1 MRLTKSQYMA
11 GRSCVTKVVHMRD
24 GLPTVRDE
32 DTLQEE
38 LSSVG
43 AIVHWMAPHMYHSV
57 AGTNVAVDSIGV
69 GQYGTYVEVDMMNE
83 HLHSRADVLRYRRN
97 DEGKDVVSIV
107 EYKSKV
113 YKVDAERWED
123 VPMMQERTKEPP
135 YMQDLIDELT
145 FQWLTLIGA
154 AAEGRVPFWHD
165 DIVMEAKVALLNPF
179 FESSAN
185 DIRPQFMV
193 DAETGSVRFL
203 GDIDELIE
211 RQLLILLDVTEL
223 VGEALERV
231 FNEANS
237 MLHALRHG
245 ATPALHARCASC
257 EFRVAGIND
266 ERSGFM
272 RCWGE
277 RALQTPFIL
286 DLTEVGRVKPTDNV
300 NTVEYL
306 ASQDKYR
313 MTDIDPSRLT
323 TRHNN
328 RQARQIEATR
338 TGEAMVDPALAEQL
352 AAHAYPRVFIDVEA
366 ISAGIPYWPGCRP
379 YEVTTFQWSAHTLRH
394 AGALDEA
401 LQHSE
406 WLHNSVDH
414 PCMAFLRSIRDV
426 TLHVM
431 QDTGTIYMWSQ
442 YERTAVKA
450 AHAAAVRMNLMDAA
464 TSAWVEW
471 FLDTNNPQIVD
482 MLVLARRYYMHPD
495 MHGSA
500 SVKHVLPAVWRNH
513 PDLRLQF
520 PEYVQYDGD
529 VLCSPYHTLPSMQG
543 IGALGDVRDG
553 TAAILAYAAYLYNWN
568 LTTEERH
575 TVREALLAYCKLDTA
590 AMVIIHEAWRGLPDT

>member
-24 GLPTVRDE
+24 GLPTVKDE
-32 DTLQEE
+32 DTLQDE
-38 LSSVG
+38 LSSTG
-43 AIVHWMAPHMYHSV
+43 AIVHWMAPHMYDTI
-57 AGTNVAVDSIGV
+57 AGTNMAVDTIGA
-69 GQYGTYVEVDMMNE
+69 GQYGTYVEVDITSE
-83 HLHSRADVLRYRRN
+83 LLHARADVLRYRRN
-97 DEGKDVVSIV
+97 NAGDDVVSIV
-107 EYKSKV
+107 EFKSKV
-113 YKVDAERWED
+113 YKVDADRWED

-135 YMQDLIDELT
+135 YMNDLIDDLT
-145 FQWLTLIGA
+145 FQWLTLISIA
-154 AAEGRVPFWHD
+154 SEGRLPFWHD
-165 DIVMEAKVALLNPF
+165 GIVMEAKLALLNPF

-203 GDIDELIE
+203 GNIDELIE
-211 RQLLILLDVTEL
+211 RQLLVLVDVTEL
-223 VGEALERV
+223 VSERLKD
-231 FNEANS
+231 
-237 MLHALRHG
+237 MLQDVQRMLQTLRDG
-245 ATPALHARCASC
+245 TTPVLHTRCANC

-266 ERSGFM
+266 EQSGFM

-277 RALQTPFIL
+277 RALQAPFIL
-286 DLTEVGRVKPTDNV
+286 DLAEVGRVTNTNGV

-306 ASQDKYR
+306 ASQDKHR
-313 MTDIDPSRLT
+313 MTDIDASLLSK
-323 TRHNN
+323 RHNN
-328 RQARQIEATR
+328 RQARQIEVAR
-338 TGEAMVDPALAEQL
+338 TGKALVDPALAEQL

-379 YEVTTFQWSAHTLRH
+379 CEVTTFQWSAHTLRH

-406 WLHNSVDH
+406 WLHDSVDH
-414 PCMAFLRSIRDV
+414 PCMDFLRSIRDV
-426 TLHVM
+426 TLNVM
-431 QDTGTIYMWSQ
+431 QDAGTIYMWSP

-495 MHGSA
+495 MFGSA
-500 SVKHVLPAVWRNH
+500 SIKHVLPTVWNDH
-513 PDLRLQF
+513 PDLRMRF

-529 VLCSPYHTLPSMQG
+529 TLRSPYATLPSLHG
-543 IGALGDVRDG
+543 VGALSDVRDG

-590 AMVIIHEAWRGLPDT
+590 AMVVIHEAWRR